1 MTWENE
7 RRAICRAMLD
17 AADTETTHAVYVCWT
32 AYDGFADA
40 DALLG
45 LGSGRYMELPP
56 DERELARERATALGR
71 DLKAAA
77 TRHGEPEP
85 TEARLIDRTIGC
97 ARFVY
102 NLMLETRIAHYQTTW
117 ESCRPTPA
125 LYKDTYPFLREVD
138 SLALCNAQLALEK
151 AYRRFF
157 DNGCKGFPRYKSK
170 RHGKA
175 AYTTNRIGGN
185 IKLDDK
191 ARRLKLPKIG
201 WLAVRQHK
209 HIPNDWKLKSVTV
222 EHRPSGRY
230 TATILFERET
240 QTPEQVEPVRIVGLD
255 YASHGLYVSSD
266 GKRAEYP
273 GYYRKTQDKLARGQ
287 RRLSRMVE
295 GSANWYRQK
304 QRVARLSEKT
314 ADQRRDWQ
322 HKKAN
327 GIAAAYDM
335 VAVETLSLKGI
346 TSKPKPKPDPD
357 HPGHFLHNG
366 RKAKSGLAKSTLGNA
381 YGMFCTMLEYKLA
394 RQGKRLVRVDRW
406 FPSSQLCHD
415 CGYRN
420 PQTKDLD
427 VREWTCPQCG
437 VLHDRD
443 VNAALNIRDEA
454 RRIVERR
461 DS

>member
-1 MTWENE
+1 MSGKDHIAV
-7 RRAICRAMLD
+7 RFRA
-17 AADTETTHAVYVCWT
+17 Y
-32 AYDGFADA
+32 
-40 DALLG
+40 
-45 LGSGRYMELPP
+45 
-56 DERELARERATALGR
+56 
-71 DLKAAA
+71 
-77 TRHGEPEP
+77 P
-85 TEARLIDRTIGC
+85 TEEQARQIDRTIGC
-97 ARFVY
+97 ARLVY
-102 NLMLETRIAHYQTTW
+102 NLMLETRIAHYQTFW

-125 LYKDTYPFLREVD
+125 QYKDAFPFLREVD
-138 SLALCNAQLALEK
+138 SMALCNAQLALEK
-151 AYRRFF
+151 AYKRFF
-157 DNGCKGFPRYKSK
+157 EDRNTGFPKYKSK
-170 RHGKA
+170 HHGKKS
-175 AYTTNRIGGN
+175 YITNRIGNN
-185 IKLDDK
+185 IRLDDN
-191 ARRLKLPKIG
+191 ARRLKLPKLG
-201 WLAVRQHK
+201 WLAIRQHK
-209 HIPNDWKLKSVTV
+209 RIPDSWNLKSVTM
-222 EHRPSGRY
+222 EHCPSGRY

-266 GKRAEYP
+266 GKKAEYP
-273 GYYRKTQDKLARGQ
+273 GYYRKTQDKLAREQ

-304 QRVARLSEKT
+304 QRVGRLSEKT

-335 VAVETLSLKGI
+335 VAVETLNLKGI
-346 TSKPKPKPDPD
+346 TAKPKPKPAPD
-357 HPGHFLHNG
+357 HPGHFLTNG
-366 RKAKSGLAKSTLGNA
+366 RKAKSGLAKSTLDNA

-394 RQGKRLVRVDRW
+394 RQGKLLVRVDRW

-454 RRIVERR
+454 KRLVEQH

>member
-1 MTWENE
+1 MKTHIAV
-7 RRAICRAMLD
+7 RFRA
-17 AADTETTHAVYVCWT
+17 Y
-32 AYDGFADA
+32 
-40 DALLG
+40 
-45 LGSGRYMELPP
+45 
-56 DERELARERATALGR
+56 
-71 DLKAAA
+71 
-77 TRHGEPEP
+77 P
-85 TEARLIDRTIGC
+85 TEEQARLIDRTIGC

-138 SLALCNAQLALEK
+138 SMALCNAQLALEK

-170 RHGKA
+170 RRGKA

-191 ARRLKLPKIG
+191 ARRLKLPKLG

-230 TATILFERET
+230 TATILFGRET

-266 GKRAEYP
+266 GKKAEYP
-273 GYYRKTQDKLARGQ
+273 GYYRKTQDKLAREQ
-287 RRLSRMVE
+287 RRLSRMIE

-304 QRVARLSEKT
+304 QRVGRLSEKT

-335 VAVETLSLKGI
+335 VAVETLNLKRHYLK
-346 TSKPKPKPDPD
+346 TQAETRPRPSRTFPTQ
-357 HPGHFLHNG
+357 
-366 RKAKSGLAKSTLGNA
+366 REQS
-381 YGMFCTMLEYKLA
+381 E
-394 RQGKRLVRVDRW
+394 KRT
-406 FPSSQLCHD
+406 
-415 CGYRN
+415 G
-420 PQTKDLD
+420 
-427 VREWTCPQCG
+427 
-437 VLHDRD
+437 
-443 VNAALNIRDEA
+443 
-454 RRIVERR
+454 
-461 DS
+461 

>member
-1 MTWENE
+1 MKSHIAV
-7 RRAICRAMLD
+7 RFRA
-17 AADTETTHAVYVCWT
+17 Y
-32 AYDGFADA
+32 
-40 DALLG
+40 
-45 LGSGRYMELPP
+45 
-56 DERELARERATALGR
+56 
-71 DLKAAA
+71 
-77 TRHGEPEP
+77 P
-85 TEARLIDRTIGC
+85 TEEQARLIDRTIGC

-117 ESCRPTPA
+117 ESCHPTPA

-138 SLALCNAQLALEK
+138 SMALCNAQLALEK

-170 RHGKA
+170 RRGKA

-185 IKLDDK
+185 IGLDDK

-266 GKRAEYP
+266 EKKAEYP
-273 GYYRKTQDKLARGQ
+273 GYYRKTQNKLAREQ

-304 QRVARLSEKT
+304 QRVGRLSEKT

-335 VAVETLSLKGI
+335 VAVETLNLKGI
-346 TSKPKPKPDPD
+346 TAKPKPKPDPD
-357 HPGHFLHNG
+357 HPGRFLPNG
-366 RKAKSGLAKSTLGNA
+366 RKAKSGLAKNTLDNA

-394 RQGKRLVRVDRW
+394 RQGKRLVRVDGW

-454 RRIVERR
+454 RKTVERR

>member
-1 MTWENE
+1 MKTHIAV
-7 RRAICRAMLD
+7 RFRA
-17 AADTETTHAVYVCWT
+17 Y
-32 AYDGFADA
+32 
-40 DALLG
+40 
-45 LGSGRYMELPP
+45 
-56 DERELARERATALGR
+56 
-71 DLKAAA
+71 
-77 TRHGEPEP
+77 P
-85 TEARLIDRTIGC
+85 TEEQARLIDRTIGC

-170 RHGKA
+170 RRGKA

-185 IKLDDK
+185 IGLDDK

-209 HIPNDWKLKSVTV
+209 HIPDDWKLKSVTV

-240 QTPEQVEPVRIVGLD
+240 QTPEQMEPVRIVGLD

-266 GKRAEYP
+266 GKKAEYP
-273 GYYRKTQDKLARGQ
+273 GYYRKTQDKLAREQ

-304 QRVARLSEKT
+304 QRVGRLSEKT

-327 GIAAAYDM
+327 GIAAAYDI
-335 VAVETLSLKGI
+335 VAVETLNLKGI

-357 HPGHFLHNG
+357 HPGHFLSNG
-366 RKAKSGLAKSTLGNA
+366 RKAKSGLAKSTLDNA

-427 VREWTCPQCG
+427 VREWTCPDCG
-437 VLHDRD
+437 TSHDRD
-443 VNAALNIRDEA
+443 LNAAKNILAAGLAVSVCKDGRTGTRVSPSLLVLSYRTETRTVRFGNPPHSCGGGCQA
-454 RRIVERR
+454 CSSCRSIQMFVSFSGFLTASLYTS
-461 DS
+461 DSR